1 MSLQLLYISKAVSL
15 NNQKPKRF
23 FPIYIQVDYS
33 IHLYLKQFSSPVH
46 CKIKKGRESPLHKLV

>member
-1 MSLQLLYISKAVSL
+1 MSQLLYISKAVSL

-33 IHLYLKQFSSPVH
+33 IHLYLKKFSSSVH
-46 CKIKKGRESPLHKLV
+46 FKIKKDRGSPLHRLV